1 MSTIK
6 KRIKDFNKDYLAD
19 KVQLKYSFM
28 AENAYRFYRGTCH
41 LFYEDLAHSAELPSS
56 PLVWASGD
64 LHIENFGS
72 YKSANGLVY
81 FDLNDFDEA
90 LLAPA
95 IWELVRMV
103 TSIYVAFEAL
113 EIGEEE
119 GGRMA
124 KLYIKAYCD
133 IISKGKALYIE
144 PQVAQGI
151 VCTFLAAVS
160 DRKKKDLLQKK
171 TIRKK
176 GKMSLLLDDDRHLPV
191 DKPLK
196 KALKKHITDWINNN
210 SDGPYNYKVIDTVFR
225 IAGTGSVGVKRYAFL
240 LKSKNKLNDN
250 YLILDMKQATP
261 SSLRPYVHVAQPKWA
276 SEADRMLTIQTRMQ
290 NISPALLST
299 TVFERESYVIQEM
312 QPTKDKINFKVIKDR
327 YRDIYQV
334 IYDMATL
341 TASAQLRSSGHQ
353 GAAVADDLIAF
364 GKSDKWQEPILAYA
378 KGYAKKVRKD
388 HRAFVKAYKEG
399 YFNDGETPLAGQK
412 EKVNGV
418 SK

>member
-1 MSTIK
+1 MTTIK
-6 KRIKDFNKDYLAD
+6 KRIKDFNKDYLQD

-28 AENAYRFYRGTCH
+28 SENSYRFYRGTCH
-41 LFYEDLAHSAELPSS
+41 LFYEDLSQHDSLPYS
-56 PLVWASGD
+56 PLVWTSGD

-90 LLAPA
+90 VLAPA
-95 IWELVRMV
+95 LWELARMV
-103 TSIYVAFEAL
+103 TSIFVAFDAL
-113 EIGEEE
+113 EIGDEE
-119 GGRMA
+119 GFRMA
-124 KLYIKAYCD
+124 KVYIKSYCE
-133 IISKGKALYIE
+133 ILIKGKALYIE

-151 VCTFLAAVS
+151 VCTFLSAVAS
-160 DRKKKDLLQKK
+160 RKKKDLLQKK

-176 GKMSLLLDDDRHLPV
+176 GKISLLLDDDRHLPV

-196 KALKKHITDWINNN
+196 KALKNHINDWIKNNN
-210 SDGPYNYKVIDTVFR
+210 DSPYNYKVADAVFR

-240 LKSKNKLNDN
+240 LKSVNDHDS
-250 YLILDMKQATP
+250 YLLLDMKQATP
-261 SSLRPYVHVAQPKWA
+261 SSLKPYVKAPQPKWQ

-299 TVFERESYVIQEM
+299 TVFDKESYVIQEM

-334 IYDMATL
+334 IYDMAKL

-353 GAAVADDLIAF
+353 AAAVADDLISFAQN
-364 GKSDKWQEPILAYA
+364 DQWQDVLLKYS
-378 KGYAKKVRKD
+378 KDYAKKVKND
-388 HRAFVKAYKEG
+388 YLAFVKAYKAG
-399 YFNDGETPLAGQK
+399 YYAIDK
-412 EKVNGV
+412 I
-418 SK
+418 